1 MYGWYSETQQKN
13 ICDRLEMQIAARHSP
28 KRTHPYIY
36 YIDKDD
42 NIVLV
47 TEVNKGNKINFEDA
61 ISLGELKK
69 FYMASE
75 TPLKLD

>member
-1 MYGWYSETQQKN
+1 MYGWYSKKQQKN
-13 ICDRLEMQIAARHSP
+13 ICERLEMETAASHFP
-28 KRTHPYIY
+28 KRTYPYIY
-36 YIDKDD
+36 YIDMQDK
-42 NIVLV
+42 IVLV

-69 FYMASE
+69 FYIASK

>member
-1 MYGWYSETQQKN
+1 MYGWYSKTQQKK
-13 ICDRLEMQIAARHSP
+13 ICERLEMETAASHFP
-28 KRTHPYIY
+28 ERTHPYIY
-36 YIDKDD
+36 YIDKHD

-69 FYMASE
+69 FYMASDVA
-75 TPLKLD
+75 LDLD